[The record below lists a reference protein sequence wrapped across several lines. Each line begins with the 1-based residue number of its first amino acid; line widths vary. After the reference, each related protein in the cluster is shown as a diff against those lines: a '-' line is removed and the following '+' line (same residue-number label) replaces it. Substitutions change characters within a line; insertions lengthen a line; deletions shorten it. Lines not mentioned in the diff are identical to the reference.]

1 MSDIKKFVKYF
12 KKSKAFCV
20 MPWIHYFVRANG
32 KISPCCVNTT
42 YEYGTNEDLDSQS
55 VIEFA
60 NNEKFKNIRK
70 QMMSGELP
78 TSCWMCKENE
88 KSFGKSWRTD
98 WNRNAETLLSEQQ
111 IQQILDTPE
120 TGEFPEFKL
129 RYADVRSS
137 NICNLKC
144 RYCSPYA
151 SSRIQAE
158 EKVIGIFKN
167 GLKLSK
173 YNLSE
178 DLMQIYFAGGEPL
191 IDEEHYNILDKLEAN
206 NKFKI
211 NLIYNSNFTNL
222 RFKNKHVLDYW
233 KKFEF
238 LTVQVSMDDLGPRQE
253 YIRNGSNTETILS
266 NFAEFHSQIHN
277 SYDRLKIS
285 ITISVL
291 NFFYI
296 DEVINGIIDHNL
308 VNTEKIDFNYVRSP
322 EFLSTFR
329 FLPILRQNFRD
340 AVNRIKDTTIRL
352 NLKKIVEDEV
362 EEFSREENL
371 LFIENFY
378 QKIREKDKIRNEKFE
393 EVFPELH
400 EAIQSFGRNQ

>member
-1 MSDIKKFVKYF
+1 
-12 KKSKAFCV
+12 
-20 MPWIHYFVRANG
+20 
-32 KISPCCVNTT
+32 
-42 YEYGTNEDLDSQS
+42 
-55 VIEFA
+55 
-60 NNEKFKNIRK
+60 
-70 QMMSGELP
+70 
-78 TSCWMCKENE
+78 
-88 KSFGKSWRTD
+88 
-98 WNRNAETLLSEQQ
+98 
-111 IQQILDTPE
+111 
-120 TGEFPEFKL
+120 
-129 RYADVRSS
+129 
-137 NICNLKC
+137 
-144 RYCSPYA
+144 
-151 SSRIQAE
+151 
-158 EKVIGIFKN
+158 
-167 GLKLSK
+167 
-173 YNLSE
+173 
-178 DLMQIYFAGGEPL
+178 
-191 IDEEHYNILDKLEAN
+191 
-206 NKFKI
+206 
-211 NLIYNSNFTNL
+211 
-222 RFKNKHVLDYW
+222 
-233 KKFEF
+233 
-238 LTVQVSMDDLGPRQE
+238 MDDLGPRQE

-400 EAIQSFGRNQ
+400 EAIQSFVRNQ